1 MAIVVSKRISELGAS
16 FILSPERYDHR
27 RDTGITTSYVLSD
40 LVDILTDN
48 ISSNLVNDSA
58 QALVLDTTHAYEG
71 FILIKHDPC
80 SPAQIGSAKRR
91 LLPGDVIVSRL
102 RPYLRQV
109 AYIDER
115 LFTLAPTGNIVCAST
130 EFFVLR
136 SRHEFEVAALVPLL
150 LSPSIQSVLAAGQE
164 GGHHPRFSR
173 DLLASIRVP
182 DEIVSCSNEIGNSVK
197 VRADCIRLAML
208 EARLASANIESLLV
222 SRD

>member
-1 MAIVVSKRISELGAS
+1 MAIFVSKYLSELGAS

-27 RDTGITTSYVLSD
+27 RDTGIKTSCVLGD

-48 ISSNLVNDSA
+48 ISSKVVASSA

-71 FILIKHDPC
+71 FVLIKHDPC
-80 SPAQIGSAKRR
+80 RSDQIGSTKRR

-102 RPYLRQV
+102 RPYLRQI
-109 AYIDER
+109 AYIDDR
-115 LFTLAPTGNIVCAST
+115 LFSLTPTGNLVCAST

-164 GGHHPRFSR
+164 GGHHPRFSK

-182 DEIVSCSNEIGNSVK
+182 DEVVSSSTEIGNSVK
-197 VRADCIRLAML
+197 ARADSIRLATL
-208 EARLASANIESLLV
+208 EARSASNIIENLIT
-222 SRD
+222 SRG